1 MSLPLTGIKVL
12 DLTRAL
18 AGPYASMILADL
30 GADVIKIESAP
41 HGDSIRS
48 WGTKVRGESTYNLA
62 TNRNKRGVLLNYR
75 APLALEA
82 VRTMASNCDVM
93 LENFRPGVI
102 EKMGLG
108 YEQVSA
114 TNPRLIFGSIS
125 GFGRN
130 GARAEE
136 PGYDVTLQAVSGV
149 MSINGAPDGEPLRMG
164 VPLGDLGA
172 GMWLALGVVA
182 AVLQRATT
190 GRGQRVDTSL
200 LATLT
205 GMLVNHAQNYLTA
218 GVTPTRTGNT
228 HPAISPYGVFQ
239 AKDDLIVIASAT
251 RTMWPKFCEL
261 IGLGDLIESEEF
273 GTAAARISNPES
285 LKRLIDERLGSDTA
299 ENWSRKLVA
308 AGIPSSPIYSVPQAL
323 EDAQINEP
331 GLIESIPHPTLG
343 TWRVPVSPVTL
354 SEAAGSPST
363 RMPPPALGQ
372 HSIECLR
379 ELGVEETVIAQLLS
393 DGDLIQADNA
403 HVSSNR
409 GNSAAN
415 ASWGIAATGENFEKT
430 SPLHDHHPRQ
440 CSGVSRQMP
449 SPGG

>member
-1 MSLPLTGIKVL
+1 MSNQQARGPHKQPKRKTMSLPLTDVKVL

-48 WGTKVRGESTYNLA
+48 WGTKVRGESTYTRA
-62 TNRNKRGVLLNYR
+62 ANRNKRGVLLNYR
-75 APLALEA
+75 APLAQEA
-82 VRTMASNCDVM
+82 VRTMATNCDVM

-136 PGYDVTLQAVSGV
+136 PGFDVTLQAISGV

-182 AVLQRATT
+182 AVLQRETT

-205 GMLVNHAQNYLTA
+205 GMLANHAQNYLTA

-239 AKDDLIVIASAT
+239 AKDERIVIASAAPN
-251 RTMWPKFCEL
+251 MWLKFCEL
-261 IGLGDLIESEEF
+261 VGLENWIESEEF
-273 GTAAARISNPES
+273 GTPTARISNSES
-285 LKRLIDERLGSDTA
+285 LKRLIDERLGDDTA
-299 ENWSRKLVA
+299 ENWSQKFVA
-308 AGIPSSPIYSVPQAL
+308 TGIPSSPIRSVPRAL
-323 EDAQINEP
+323 EDALINRP

-343 TWRVPVSPVTL
+343 NWRVPASPVTM
-354 SEAAGSPST
+354 SEAACLPST

-379 ELGVEETVIAQLLS
+379 ELGVEEKGIAKLLV
-393 DGDLIQADNA
+393 DGDLMQG
-403 HVSSNR
+403 
-409 GNSAAN
+409 GNS
-415 ASWGIAATGENFEKT
+415 W
-430 SPLHDHHPRQ
+430 
-440 CSGVSRQMP
+440 
-449 SPGG
+449 

>member
-1 MSLPLTGIKVL
+1 VRSIDTDVKSTSRGPDKHSKQENMSLPLKGIKVL
-12 DLTRAL
+12 DLTHAL

-30 GADVIKIESAP
+30 GADVIKIECAP
-41 HGDSIRS
+41 HGDPIRS

-82 VRTMASNCDVM
+82 VRTMATHCDVM
-93 LENFRPGVI
+93 LQNFRPGVI

-108 YEQVSA
+108 YEQVSP

-125 GFGRN
+125 AFGRT
-130 GARAEE
+130 GARSDE
-136 PGYDVTLQAVSGV
+136 PGYDVTLQALSGV

-182 AVLQRATT
+182 AILQREAT

-200 LATLT
+200 LSTLT

-239 AKDDLIVIASAT
+239 AKDELIVIASAT
-251 RTMWPKFCEL
+251 PNMWPKFCEVV
-261 IGLGDLIESEEF
+261 GLEDLIESEDF
-273 GTAAARISNPES
+273 GTPTARISNPGS
-285 LKRLIDERLGSDTA
+285 LKRLIDERLGNDTA
-299 ENWSRKLVA
+299 ENWSRKLAA
-308 AGIPSSPIYSVPQAL
+308 AGIPSSPIWSVPRAL
-323 EDAQINEP
+323 EDAQINQP
-331 GLIESIPHPTLG
+331 GLIEAIPHPTLG
-343 TWRVPVSPVTL
+343 TWRVPASPLTL
-354 SEAAGSPST
+354 SGAACLPST

-379 ELGVEETVIAQLLS
+379 ELGVEEKVIAKLLS
-393 DGDLIQADNA
+393 DGDLIQADNSC
-403 HVSSNR
+403 V
-409 GNSAAN
+409 
-415 ASWGIAATGENFEKT
+415 
-430 SPLHDHHPRQ
+430 
-440 CSGVSRQMP
+440 
-449 SPGG
+449 

>member
-1 MSLPLTGIKVL
+1 VL

-30 GADVIKIESAP
+30 GADVIKLESAP
-41 HGDSIRS
+41 HGDLIRS
-48 WGTKVRGESTYNLA
+48 WGTNVRGESTYNLA
-62 TNRNKRGVLLNYR
+62 TNRNKRAVLLNYR
-75 APLALEA
+75 APLAMEA
-82 VRTMASNCDVM
+82 VRTMATNCDVL

-108 YEQVSA
+108 YEQVSP

-130 GARAEE
+130 GARSDE
-136 PGYDVTLQAVSGV
+136 PGFDVTLQALSGV

-164 VPLGDLGA
+164 VPLGDIGA

-182 AVLQRATT
+182 AIFQREAT

-200 LATLT
+200 LSTLT

-218 GVTPTRTGNT
+218 GVTPTRSGNI

-239 AKDDLIVIASAT
+239 AKDELIVIAPASPN
-251 RTMWPKFCEL
+251 MWLKFCEL
-261 IGLGDLIESEEF
+261 VGLENLIESEEF
-273 GTAAARISNPES
+273 GTPTARISNPES
-285 LKRLIDERLGSDTA
+285 LKRLIDERLGKDTA

-308 AGIPSSPIYSVPQAL
+308 AGIPSSPVCSVPRAL
-323 EDAQINEP
+323 EDAQMNQP
-331 GLIESIPHPTLG
+331 GLIESIRHPTLG
-343 TWRVPVSPVTL
+343 TWRVPASPLTM
-354 SEAAGSPST
+354 SEAACLPST

-379 ELGVEETVIAQLLS
+379 ELGVEEKVIAKLLS
-393 DGDLIQADNA
+393 DGDLIQADNSC
-403 HVSSNR
+403 VSNR
-409 GNSAAN
+409 GISTAN
-415 ASWGIAATGENFEKT
+415 AS
-430 SPLHDHHPRQ
+430 
-440 CSGVSRQMP
+440 
-449 SPGG
+449 

>member
-1 MSLPLTGIKVL
+1 MSLPLTGVRVL

-182 AVLQRATT
+182 AILQRETT

-218 GVTPTRTGNT
+218 GITPTRTGNT

-239 AKDDLIVIASAT
+239 AKDELIVIASAT
-251 RTMWPKFCEL
+251 PNMWPKFCAVV
-261 IGLGDLIESEEF
+261 GLEDLIASEDF
-273 GTAAARISNPES
+273 GTPTARISNAGS
-285 LKRLIDERLGSDTA
+285 LKRLIDERLGNDTA

-308 AGIPSSPIYSVPQAL
+308 AGIPSSPIWSVPRAL
-323 EDAQINEP
+323 EDAQINRP
-331 GLIESIPHPTLG
+331 GLIEAIPHPALG
-343 TWRVPVSPVTL
+343 TWRVPASPLML
-354 SEAAGSPST
+354 SGAACLPST

-379 ELGVEETVIAQLLS
+379 DLGVEEKVIAKLLS
-393 DGDLIQADNA
+393 DGDLIQADN
-403 HVSSNR
+403 SCISNR

-415 ASWGIAATGENFEKT
+415 ASRA
-430 SPLHDHHPRQ
+430 
-440 CSGVSRQMP
+440 
-449 SPGG
+449 

>member
-1 MSLPLTGIKVL
+1 MSLPLTGVRVL

-18 AGPYASMILADL
+18 SGPYASMILADL

-82 VRTMASNCDVM
+82 VRTMATNCDVM

-108 YEQVSA
+108 YEQASS

-130 GARAEE
+130 GARSDE
-136 PGYDVTLQAVSGV
+136 PGFDVTLQAISGV
-149 MSINGAPDGEPLRMG
+149 MSINGTPDGEPLRMG

-182 AVLQRATT
+182 AILQREAT
-190 GRGQRVDTSL
+190 GRGQRVGTSL
-200 LATLT
+200 LSTLT
-205 GMLVNHAQNYLTA
+205 GMLANHAQNYLTA
-218 GVTPTRTGNT
+218 GVAPTRTGNS
-228 HPAISPYGVFQ
+228 HPAICPYGVFQ
-239 AKDDLIVIASAT
+239 AKDELIVIASAT

-261 IGLGDLIESEEF
+261 IGRGDLVESEDF
-273 GTAAARISNPES
+273 GTATARISNRES
-285 LKRLIDERLGSDTA
+285 LKRLIDERLENDTA
-299 ENWSRKLVA
+299 ESWSRKLVA

-343 TWRVPVSPVTL
+343 TWRVPASPVTL
-354 SEAAGSPST
+354 SEAGCLPST

-379 ELGVEETVIAQLLS
+379 ELGVEEKVIAKLLS
-393 DGDLIQADNA
+393 DGDLIQA
-403 HVSSNR
+403 
-409 GNSAAN
+409 GNS
-415 ASWGIAATGENFEKT
+415 
-430 SPLHDHHPRQ
+430 
-440 CSGVSRQMP
+440 CV
-449 SPGG
+449 

>member
-1 MSLPLTGIKVL
+1 MSLPLTGVRVL

-18 AGPYASMILADL
+18 SGPYASMILADL

-48 WGTKVRGESTYNLA
+48 WGTKVRGESSYNLA

-82 VRTMASNCDVM
+82 VRTMATNCDVM

-108 YEQVSA
+108 YEQASS

-130 GARAEE
+130 GARSDE
-136 PGYDVTLQAVSGV
+136 PGFDVTLQAISGV
-149 MSINGAPDGEPLRMG
+149 MSINGMPDGEPLRMG

-182 AVLQRATT
+182 AILQREAT

-200 LATLT
+200 LSTMT
-205 GMLVNHAQNYLTA
+205 GMLGNHAQNYLTA
-218 GVTPTRTGNT
+218 GVTPTRTGNS
-228 HPAISPYGVFQ
+228 HPAICPYGVFQ
-239 AKDDLIVIASAT
+239 AKDELIVIASAT

-261 IGLGDLIESEEF
+261 IGLGDLIESEDF
-273 GTAAARISNPES
+273 GTATVRISNRES
-285 LKRLIDERLGSDTA
+285 LKRLIDERLENDTA
-299 ENWSRKLVA
+299 ESWSRKLVA

-343 TWRVPVSPVTL
+343 TWRVPASPVKL
-354 SEAAGSPST
+354 SEAGCLPST

-379 ELGVEETVIAQLLS
+379 ELGVEEEVIAKLLS
-393 DGDLIQADNA
+393 DGDLIQAGNPC
-403 HVSSNR
+403 VSNR
-409 GNSAAN
+409 GSPAAN
-415 ASWGIAATGENFEKT
+415 AS
-430 SPLHDHHPRQ
+430 R
-440 CSGVSRQMP
+440 V
-449 SPGG
+449 